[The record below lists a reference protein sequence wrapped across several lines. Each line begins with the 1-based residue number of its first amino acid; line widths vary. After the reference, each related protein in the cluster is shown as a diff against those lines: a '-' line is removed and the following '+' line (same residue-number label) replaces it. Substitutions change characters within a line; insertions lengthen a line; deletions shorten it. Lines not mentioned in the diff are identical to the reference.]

1 MSDITNE
8 PLGGGRIEARE
19 LEQEM
24 RSSYLDY
31 AMSVIVGRA
40 LPDVRDGLKPV
51 HRRVL
56 FGMHEAG
63 LQPNRPYK
71 KSAATVGDV
80 MGKYHP
86 HGDASIYDTL
96 VRMAQPFSLRYPLVD
111 GQGNF
116 GSIDDDPPAAMRYC
130 TIGNTRV
137 RTARGTLR
145 IDAIHRDLAPD
156 SEREVELEVLD
167 RLGRPVRASR
177 IFHSGDHPT
186 LRLRTREGF
195 ELVATENHPILCL
208 VDMVGVPLLLWKRL
222 DEITVGERVLLSRTR
237 TPMVDPALESEDQ
250 LALLLG
256 ALVSEGWA
264 SYRRVGFANTDQ
276 DFFSSVVDAYD
287 ALVGHD
293 RSLRRET
300 LPSGA
305 ILHRLEVQR
314 YDAWQDTPLAELV
327 GLQSRE
333 KSVPETVW
341 QRGPAFKRVFLQAL
355 FTGDGSSSLLPRK
368 TTQISYSTYSEQLAK
383 DVQLLLLEFGVVSRL
398 CRYDKGE
405 IKVYIG
411 NRRDARLFARN
422 VGFLGAKQR
431 KLDAELTQVPRE
443 STALSHDHVPFIAD
457 YIRSDCGSRWADKDW
472 LRRHNVDRVERWE
485 QGGTAILERIGS
497 EEVKAVVEP
506 LVTGDYYYAEV
517 ASVEPAGVQ
526 AVYSLRVDSDDHSFL
541 TNGFV
546 SHNTEARLSKMATE
560 MLRDIDA
567 DTVDFEPNYDESRRQ
582 PTVLPSRFPNL
593 LVNGSAGI
601 AVGMATNMPPHRLGE
616 IVDAIVQLIDKP
628 DANVDDLM
636 KHVKG
641 PDFPTGAI
649 IVGRQGIRDAYR
661 TGRGRIVSR
670 ARAHIEE
677 LRGGKNAIIVTE
689 LPYGVKKGG
698 DGGVIKKIA
707 DLVQDKVITEIS
719 DLADHSD
726 RTGMR
731 IQIELKREAI
741 PQVVL
746 NKLFKHTSLQATFGY
761 NAVALVDNVPKTL
774 SLLELVTH
782 YLDYQRE
789 IITRRSKYELR
800 KAEERAH
807 VLAGYLIAL
816 DNLDEVIRVIRG
828 ADDTEAAREQLM
840 AQFSL
845 SEIQATAILDLRLR
859 ALTGLERK
867 RVEQEYADLQERIAE
882 LRAILGDP
890 ARIDGLIREE
900 LLELKAVYGKS
911 DDRRT
916 EIIAAEG
923 EFSLE
928 DMIAEEDMVIAITR
942 SGYIKRLP
950 VTSYREQRRGGI
962 GVMGMDLK
970 DEDYIEH
977 LFVASTHDY
986 VLFFTTVG
994 KVYRLK
1000 VHELPLGSR
1009 QSKGR
1014 AIVNLLPFRQDE
1026 SVRAVI
1032 ATRDYKEA
1040 KYLVFATKKGVVKKT
1055 EFLAYNTPLKAD
1067 GIIAI
1072 KLREVDELV
1081 GVRLSD
1087 GDDDVL
1093 MVSRGGQAIRF
1104 HESEVRSMGRD
1115 ASGVRGMNLRAG
1127 DEVIELDIA
1136 QDDTDLLVVTEN
1148 GYGKRTRVSEY
1159 PVKGRGGLGVKT
1171 VQLTEARGKLAG
1183 ASIVRDG
1190 FQVMLISNGGTVIR
1204 IPVEDVKRLGRS
1216 TQGVIVMRL
1225 RGDEQVSSLALVME
1239 STATDSA
1246 VEAAADAAVE
1256 AGIEPAA
1263 EPYFDEDGFAAASDD
1278 DA

>member
-1 MSDITNE
+1 MSDVVE
-8 PLGGGRIEARE
+8 PLGGGRIESRE

-56 FGMHEAG
+56 YGMHEAG

-116 GSIDDDPPAAMRYC
+116 GSIDDDPPAAMRY
-130 TIGNTRV
+130 
-137 RTARGTLR
+137 
-145 IDAIHRDLAPD
+145 
-156 SEREVELEVLD
+156 
-167 RLGRPVRASR
+167 
-177 IFHSGDHPT
+177 
-186 LRLRTREGF
+186 
-195 ELVATENHPILCL
+195 
-208 VDMVGVPLLLWKRL
+208 
-222 DEITVGERVLLSRTR
+222 
-237 TPMVDPALESEDQ
+237 
-250 LALLLG
+250 
-256 ALVSEGWA
+256 
-264 SYRRVGFANTDQ
+264 
-276 DFFSSVVDAYD
+276 
-287 ALVGHD
+287 
-293 RSLRRET
+293 
-300 LPSGA
+300 
-305 ILHRLEVQR
+305 
-314 YDAWQDTPLAELV
+314 
-327 GLQSRE
+327 
-333 KSVPETVW
+333 
-341 QRGPAFKRVFLQAL
+341 
-355 FTGDGSSSLLPRK
+355 
-368 TTQISYSTYSEQLAK
+368 
-383 DVQLLLLEFGVVSRL
+383 
-398 CRYDKGE
+398 
-405 IKVYIG
+405 
-411 NRRDARLFARN
+411 
-422 VGFLGAKQR
+422 
-431 KLDAELTQVPRE
+431 
-443 STALSHDHVPFIAD
+443 
-457 YIRSDCGSRWADKDW
+457 
-472 LRRHNVDRVERWE
+472 
-485 QGGTAILERIGS
+485 
-497 EEVKAVVEP
+497 
-506 LVTGDYYYAEV
+506 
-517 ASVEPAGVQ
+517 
-526 AVYSLRVDSDDHSFL
+526 
-541 TNGFV
+541 
-546 SHNTEARLSKMATE
+546 TEARLARMATE

-567 DTVDFEPNYDESRRQ
+567 DTVDFGPNYDESRKE

-601 AVGMATNMPPHRLGE
+601 AVGMATNMPPHRLAE
-616 IVDAIVQLIDKP
+616 IVEAIVELIDKS

-649 IVGRQGIRDAYR
+649 VIGRQGIRDAYR
-661 TGRGRIVSR
+661 TGRGRIVMR
-670 ARAHIEE
+670 ARAHVEE
-677 LRGGKNAIIVTE
+677 LRGGKSAIVVTE

-698 DGGVIKKIA
+698 ESGVIKKIA
-707 DLVQDKVITEIS
+707 DLVQDKVITEVS

-731 IQIELKREAI
+731 IQIELKRDAI

-774 SLLELVTH
+774 SLLELVRH

-789 IITRRSKYELR
+789 IVIRRSKHELR
-800 KAEERAH
+800 KAEDRAH

-828 ADDTEAAREQLM
+828 AADTDSAREQLM
-840 AQFSL
+840 SQFDL

-867 RVEQEYADLQERIAE
+867 RVEQEYADLQERITE

-890 ARIDGLIREE
+890 ARVDALIREE
-900 LLELKAVYGKS
+900 LLELRTVYGKN

-916 EIIAAEG
+916 EITSAEG
-923 EFSLE
+923 ELSLE

-950 VTSYREQRRGGI
+950 VSAYREQRRGGI

-986 VLFFTTVG
+986 VLFFSTVG

-1026 SVRAVI
+1026 QVKAVI
-1032 ATRDYKEA
+1032 ATRDFKEA
-1040 KYLVFATKKGVVKKT
+1040 KYLLFATRKGVVKKT

-1072 KLREVDELV
+1072 KMREDDELV

-1087 GDDDVL
+1087 GDDDIL

-1104 HESEVRSMGRD
+1104 HESEVRGMGRD
-1115 ASGVRGMNLRAG
+1115 ASGVRGMNLRDD
-1127 DEVIELDIA
+1127 DEVIEVDIA
-1136 QDDTDLLVVTEN
+1136 HDDTDLLVVTAN
-1148 GYGKRTRVSEY
+1148 GFGKRTPVRDY

-1171 VQLTEARGKLAG
+1171 VQLSEARGKLAG
-1183 ASIVRDG
+1183 ARVVRDG
-1190 FQVMLISNGGTVIR
+1190 YQVMLISTGGTVIR
-1204 IPVEDVKRLGRS
+1204 IPVEEIKRLGRS

-1225 RGDEQVSSLALVME
+1225 RGDEDKVSSLALVME
-1239 STATDSA
+1239 SDASDAA
-1246 VEAAADAAVE
+1246 VIEAADAAAA
-1256 AGIEPAA
+1256 AGVEPAS
-1263 EPYFDEDGFAAASDD
+1263 EPDFDEDGFPTVAGDADGDD
-1278 DA
+1278 